1 MCTTAA
7 TSPSSPNLAGDE
19 TLPVHRVTATERD
32 SPLCIYANFTQATL
46 PQMGPLM
53 GPLMSIGN
61 MLMLMLCI

>member
-1 MCTTAA
+1 
-7 TSPSSPNLAGDE
+7 
-19 TLPVHRVTATERD
+19 VH
-32 SPLCIYANFTQATL
+32 LCKFNPAWQATL